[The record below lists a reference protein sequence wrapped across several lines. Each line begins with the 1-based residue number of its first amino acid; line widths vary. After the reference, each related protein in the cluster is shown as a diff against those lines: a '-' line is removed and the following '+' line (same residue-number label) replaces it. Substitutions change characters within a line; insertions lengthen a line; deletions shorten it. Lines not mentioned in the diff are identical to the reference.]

1 MLYTQER
8 SERDKEVSDARLI
21 LSTLVMGMKTLL
33 FSLGNYG
40 NTQLPR
46 PGVAAPL
53 VGDPLSL
60 LRHILVTS

>member
-1 MLYTQER
+1 M
-8 SERDKEVSDARLI
+8 

-53 VGDPLSL
+53 VRQLLS
-60 LRHILVTS
+60 RPT